1 MIFKTLLLS
10 AVAATFTATATAQT
24 STVVDNVNSLNTS
37 KTYLITNGRGGIIT
51 TGTDATECSLDAKAT
66 DDTSDPS
73 TDDNNNLWVFVKSSL
88 NESTYYIYNVG
99 AQKFLY
105 PATDGT
111 ASLSSTVDCSTQRF
125 TITKDAK
132 NEDLYGVSGTYNFQ
146 IVPVAYPA
154 KCFAISNAFSKKF
167 GFGVTTTYGKDAG
180 GRFNFTEVGTFD
192 NTSLSTVNGAIT
204 TAENTLINALSTTIS
219 NIKKAIGNNAGT
231 IGYPTTAAY
240 SAFTTAVDATD
251 ANYETK
257 STAVSTLLSKA
268 NMTLPTDGKAY
279 YIHPVNKGASSKTV
293 YYLYT
298 NADGKL
304 HFTTSAQ
311 SSAIFYAHKVGEKF
325 IFTNSAG
332 KYMTFRADGQP
343 IGGQSNGALSD
354 YAACCQFTLLP
365 FNFSGTG
372 DNCSISSITSMS
384 ADYLGLLLIQGAM
397 TGAAT
402 NSTSDLHYLMANT
415 SQTTNDNPFHNGPEA
430 NIYYTASGN
439 TCAYY
444 FEEASQENAFKAT
457 EMKVG
462 EETLYLGSYSSPFPV
477 VLPKGLT
484 AYKVSQAGETA
495 TLSPIDGQVI
505 PAATGVIIKADDATQ
520 AIPTART
527 TEDIPTVDNNKLVAS
542 TGTAVETSVNAF
554 ILGCDN
560 TTKAANFYKLNSSDR
575 TVKLYKAYLDLTS
588 ASANKLSLNFGGVIS
603 GIQSAATGETTQ
615 AKAVYDLSGRRVNKP
630 AHGFYIVN
638 GKKTLVK

>member
-1 MIFKTLLLS
+1 MTFKTLLLS

-24 STVVDNVNSLNTS
+24 STVVDNVNSLNSS

-66 DDTSDPS
+66 GDTSDPS

-105 PATDGT
+105 PMSNGNPG
-111 ASLSSTVDCSTQRF
+111 LSSSVDCSTQRF
-125 TITKDAK
+125 TITKDV
-132 NEDLYGVSGTYNFQ
+132 EDETIYGVSGTYNFH
-146 IVPVAYPA
+146 IVPVAYPTYS
-154 KCFAISNAFSKKF
+154 FAISSGMSNKF
-167 GFGVTTTYGKDAG
+167 GFGLTTMYGNDAG

-204 TAENTLINALSTTIS
+204 SAENTLNNTLSTTINS
-219 NIKKAIGNNAGT
+219 IKNAIGENPGT

-240 SAFTTAVDATD
+240 TAFTTAVDATGASYD
-251 ANYETK
+251 TK
-257 STAVSTLLSKA
+257 SAAVSTLLSKVS
-268 NMTLPTDGKAY
+268 MTLPTDGKAY
-279 YIHPVNKGASSKTV
+279 YIHPVNKGASSKTA

-298 NADGKL
+298 NTDGKL
-304 HFTTSAQ
+304 HFTTNAQ

-332 KYMTFRADGQP
+332 KYMTFRADGQTAAD
-343 IGGQSNGALSD
+343 QSNGVLDEYNSV
-354 YAACCQFTLLP
+354 CGFSILP
-365 FNFSGTG
+365 FYFSGTG
-372 DNCSISSITSMS
+372 ESVNNSNVTSITL
-384 ADYLGLLLIQGAM
+384 DYMGLTLLQGYM
-397 TGAAT
+397 VCPTNTTQTGY
-402 NSTSDLHYLMANT
+402 HYLMLNT
-415 SQTTNDNPFHNGPEA
+415 SQTTDDNPFHNAAAEA
-430 NIYYTASGN
+430 IYYTANGN

-477 VLPKGLT
+477 VLPEGLT

-505 PAATGVIIKADDATQ
+505 PAATGVIIKAGDASQ

-527 TEDIPTVDNNKLVAS
+527 TEDVPTVDNNKLVAS
-542 TGTAVETSVNAF
+542 TGTAVETNVNAF

-560 TTKAANFYKLNSSDR
+560 STKAANFYKLSSSDR

-588 ASANKLSLNFGGVIS
+588 ASANKLSLNFGSVVS

-615 AKAVYDLSGRRVNKP
+615 TKAVYDLSGRRVSKP